1 MLQWLQ
7 LVLQRQLMPSGVRN
21 ANKFHFILYF
31 ARFALSLQGDEEFG
45 TFVRPFDDDGL
56 LHQRGRPRAHAH
68 WARQHQ

>member
-45 TFVRPFDDDGL
+45 TYIRPFADVGL
-56 LHQRGRPRAHAH
+56 LHFGGRPQPHGCPA
-68 WARQHQ
+68 